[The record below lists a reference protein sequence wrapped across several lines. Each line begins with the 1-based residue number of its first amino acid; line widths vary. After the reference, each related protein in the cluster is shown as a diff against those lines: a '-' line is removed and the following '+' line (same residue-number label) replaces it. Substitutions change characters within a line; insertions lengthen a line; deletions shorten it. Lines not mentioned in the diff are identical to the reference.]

1 MTLISVDTALCPLPQ
16 IQAPIPFHGASP
28 LRMIM
33 PCFQVQRRKCFVKLM
48 SLSALCSS
56 PFFCRTC
63 HLTDWWISIP
73 MWRAAPPL
81 SPADW
86 SWQQMRSCICY
97 RGEAL
102 LASFALAEWK
112 SKWFNIDAKLVNS
125 SGIKTL
131 NTHTCTP
138 STTKCHMFK
147 GWLGSKSI
155 KYMPSHKWSKW
166 SGEILCVAPLKPK
179 NDYIIL
185 FPSTWLFSEK

>member
-16 IQAPIPFHGASP
+16 IQAHIPFHGASP
-28 LRMIM
+28 LCMIM

-48 SLSALCSS
+48 SLSALCGS
-56 PFFCRTC
+56 PFFCRAC

-86 SWQQMRSCICY
+86 PWQQMRSCICY

-112 SKWFNIDAKLVNS
+112 SKWFNVDAKLVNS
-125 SGIKTL
+125 SGVNTL
-131 NTHTCTP
+131 NTHAHTP
-138 STTKCHMFK
+138 TTTKCHMAD
-147 GWLGSKSI
+147 WD
-155 KYMPSHKWSKW
+155 
-166 SGEILCVAPLKPK
+166 ARA
-179 NDYIIL
+179 
-185 FPSTWLFSEK
+185 

>member
-1 MTLISVDTALCPLPQ
+1 MTLIYLDTALCPLPQ

-28 LRMIM
+28 LPMIM
-33 PCFQVQRRKCFVKLM
+33 PCFQVQRRKCLVKLM

-56 PFFCRTC
+56 PFFCRAC

-81 SPADW
+81 SPDDW
-86 SWQQMRSCICY
+86 PWQRMRSCICY
-97 RGEAL
+97 RGDAL

-112 SKWFNIDAKLVNS
+112 SKWFNVDAKLVNS
-125 SGIKTL
+125 SGINTL
-131 NTHTCTP
+131 NTREHTH
-138 STTKCHMFK
+138 TTNKCHMLK
-147 GWLGSKSI
+147 GWLRSKSI

-166 SGEILCVAPLKPK
+166 CGEILCVAPLKPK